1 MGGLFMPLLRTSKQ
15 RIPISGKD
23 TMETQD
29 PPIGNG

>member
-1 MGGLFMPLLRTSKQ
+1 MVRLFVPLLCTSKQ
-15 RIPISGKD
+15 RLPLSGKD